1 MYVVYIGDFFVIGTL
16 INTGAILVGGL
27 IGLFLRRGIP
37 ENYSRTVQDAL
48 GLLIIV
54 IGIQYGFKADNVA
67 LVGLSLAIGAVI
79 GEWRQWEARLENVG
93 VRLQKALGREES
105 SFVKGFVSA
114 TLLFIVGAM
123 GVVGALEDGLTGNHQ
138 ILIIKA
144 MLDGIFSMLFSA
156 SMGIGVLFSA
166 FPILIY
172 QGSISLGAEIIKPL
186 LTDPMLNNITAL
198 GGIIIA
204 GLGLNMLGLTRIK
217 VGNILP
223 GIIVVP
229 LLMALIKFLPF

>member
-1 MYVVYIGDFFVIGTL
+1 MTGTL
-16 INTGAILVGGL
+16 INVGAILAGGF

-54 IGIQYGFKADNVA
+54 IGIQYGFKAENLA

-79 GEWRQWEARLENVG
+79 GEWRQWEARLEKLG
-93 VRLQKALGREES
+93 VRLQKAVGREES
-105 SFVKGFVSA
+105 GFVKGFVSA
-114 TLLFIVGAM
+114 TLLFLVGAM

-138 ILIIKA
+138 ILLIKA

-156 SMGIGVLFSA
+156 SMGIGVIFSA
-166 FPILIY
+166 FPVLIY
-172 QGSISLGAEIIKPL
+172 QGSISLGAEVIKPL
-186 LTDPMLNNITAL
+186 LTDPMLNNITSL

-204 GLGLNMLGLTRIK
+204 GLGLNMLGLTHIK

-229 LLMALIKFLPF
+229 LLMALLKFLPL

>member
-1 MYVVYIGDFFVIGTL
+1 VTGTL

-204 GLGLNMLGLTRIK
+204 GLGFNMLGLTRIK

>member
-1 MYVVYIGDFFVIGTL
+1 MYVVYIGDFFVTGTL

-204 GLGLNMLGLTRIK
+204 GLGFNMLGLTRIK

>member
-1 MYVVYIGDFFVIGTL
+1 MTGTL

-204 GLGLNMLGLTRIK
+204 GLGFNMLGLTRIK

>member
-1 MYVVYIGDFFVIGTL
+1 MTGTL
-16 INTGAILVGGL
+16 INAGAILLGGF

-54 IGIQYGFKADNVA
+54 IGIQYGFKADNLA

-79 GEWRQWEARLENVG
+79 GEWRQWEARLEKLG
-93 VRLQKALGREES
+93 VRLQKALGRDES

-114 TLLFIVGAM
+114 TLLFLVGAM

-138 ILIIKA
+138 ILLIKS

-166 FPILIY
+166 FPVLIY
-172 QGSISLGAEIIKPL
+172 QGSISLGAEVIKPL
-186 LTDPMLNNITAL
+186 LTDPMLNNITSL

-204 GLGLNMLGLTRIK
+204 GLGLNMLGLTHIK

-223 GIIVVP
+223 GILVVP
-229 LLMALIKFLPF
+229 LLMALLKFLPL